1 MNEHPNE
8 HQYTRIIIQNSSTT
22 YYTEQEASEFCR
34 LEVQIIRQLSEA
46 GVISGIDVA
55 GEERR
60 YSNEDIAL
68 LRRVRRLYHDL
79 GVNLEGVEVI
89 LRLYTRL
96 EMVQRELEQYRR
108 GNVK

>member
-1 MNEHPNE
+1 MNEQPNE
-8 HQYTRIIIQNSSTT
+8 YQYTRIIIQDGSTT
-22 YYTEQEASEFCR
+22 YYTEQEAAEFCR
-34 LEVQIIRQLSEA
+34 LEVQIIRQLSEV
-46 GVISGIDVA
+46 GVLSGIEVV

-96 EMVQRELEQYRR
+96 EMLQRELEQYRR